1 MNEADELGG
10 LDSVGILVREE
21 EVLEDA
27 LAEGHWDTV
36 CVADQDMVGEIDLV
50 PLPDAD
56 LHRVGD
62 VETVD
67 DALAVLPCDCVGER
81 VEVYEEDRQ
90 PLLDAVLV

>member
-1 MNEADELGG
+1 
-10 LDSVGILVREE
+10 
-21 EVLEDA
+21 
-27 LAEGHWDTV
+27 
-36 CVADQDMVGEIDLV
+36 VADQDVVGEKDLV

-56 LHRVGD
+56 LHTVGD

-67 DALAVLPCDCVGER
+67 EAQAVLPCDCVEER